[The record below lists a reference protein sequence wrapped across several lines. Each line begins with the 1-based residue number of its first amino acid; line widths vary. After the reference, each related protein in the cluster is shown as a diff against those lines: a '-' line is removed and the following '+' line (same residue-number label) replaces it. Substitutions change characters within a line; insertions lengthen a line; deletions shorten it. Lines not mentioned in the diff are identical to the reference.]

1 MKKLFVS
8 TGLAAI
14 GIAGMQSAYGQ
25 ALDIVSPKA
34 WSVSG
39 TLRGF
44 YDDNYNISSTRRG
57 SWGTEVSPTV
67 SVNAPLR
74 QTDMG
79 IRYTYGLYY
88 YNDRDQLGVNPFD
101 QSHQVDV
108 WLDHAINENWKLNF
122 TDTFVSSDQ
131 PDLSTTLGGVQNTY
145 RVNGNNIANNANIS
159 LDTQW
164 TKLFGTSL
172 HYGNGFYSY
181 QNSGTGVAYAPFAGP
196 PLPPGSPFFGP
207 MGFPVP
213 GNGAHPDEMASLNGN
228 NGSGASLAGLLDR
241 IEQNVGLDFNWT
253 LSPETVLSFG
263 YTYSW
268 VNYIGNEPIAVFNYV
283 YQPGGVGTRQNQ
295 SYVFNSNS
303 RDGASH
309 GAHVGLTHQ
318 LTENISLNAVAG
330 VSYSENNNDPF
341 SQSKVVSPTANVSM
355 NYTYLPGSFV
365 NIGVTQAHNATDVA
379 QVGANGSLTQY
390 QDSTAVYADV
400 NHRITEKLSAS
411 VIGQYTYSSYQGGA
425 NNGNADSGVDAS
437 LNVTY
442 QFTRHFSADAGYNF
456 DELFSGLAGRQFI
469 RNRVYMGL
477 SANY

>member
-25 ALDIVSPKA
+25 GLDVASPKA
-34 WSVSG
+34 WNISG

-67 SVNAPLR
+67 SVNVPLR

-101 QSHQVDV
+101 MSHQVDI
-108 WLDHAINENWKLNF
+108 WLDHAINERWKLNF

-131 PDLSTTLGGVQNTY
+131 PDLTVAGVQTY
-145 RVNGNNIANNANIS
+145 RVDGNNIANQANVS

-172 HYGNGFYSY
+172 SYHNGFYNY
-181 QNSGTGVAYAPFAGP
+181 QNKGTTVANTLLF
-196 PLPPGSPFFGP
+196 PPGTYNQFL
-207 MGFPVP
+207 VP
-213 GNGAHPDEMASLNGN
+213 GNTAFQNHPTEFASLDGNGGN
-228 NGSGASLAGLLDR
+228 GGSGASLAGLLDR
-241 IEQNVGLDFNWT
+241 VEQSVGLDFNWT
-253 LSPETVLSFG
+253 FSPETVAFFG

-268 VNYIGNEPIAVFNYV
+268 VNYIGNEPIAAFNYLNPAAV
-283 YQPGGVGTRQNQ
+283 NPITNPQGQQ
-295 SYVFNSNS
+295 SYVYGSNS
-303 RDGASH
+303 RDGASQ

-318 LTENISLNAVAG
+318 LTANITLNAVVG
-330 VSYSENNNDPF
+330 VSYSDNDNDPF
-341 SQSKVVSPTANVSM
+341 NHSRVVSPTANVSM

-365 NIGVTQAHNATDVA
+365 NIGVTQAHNATDVVQPA
-379 QVGANGSLTQY
+379 ATGGITQY
-390 QDSTAVYADV
+390 QDTTGVYADW

-411 VIGQYTYSSYQGGA
+411 LIGQYTYSSYQGGA
-425 NNGNADSGVDAS
+425 NNNNADSGVDAS
-437 LNVTY
+437 VNVTY

-456 DELFSGLAGRQFI
+456 DELFSGLAGRQFV